1 MIAHALLFAAATAI
15 RVQAIQHRGWWE
27 LRYSDGTVAANE
39 LHIPAGKSTPVE
51 ITTDAPR
58 FTWTTSFRSSTTLQA
73 LHGAKLIVIAD
84 DDFEEWL
91 ANQKR
96 DASAAKGRD
105 VFLTA
110 RCTLCHTVRGIAVAE
125 QPIGPDLTHFASR
138 RSIGD
143 GTIPNRIGYLGGW
156 IVDSETIK
164 PGNGMPINNVQSRDL
179 QALLAFVSSLR

>member
-1 MIAHALLFAAATAI
+1 MIVHALLLAAATAI
-15 RVQAIQHRGWWE
+15 RVHAIQHHGWWE
-27 LRYSDGTVAANE
+27 LRYSDGTIAANE
-39 LHIPAGKSTPVE
+39 LHIPAGQATPVR

-58 FTWTTSFRSSTTLQA
+58 FSWATTFRSSTTLTA
-73 LHGAKLIVIAD
+73 LHGAKLIVVAD
-84 DDFEEWL
+84 EHFDQWL

-96 DASAAKGRD
+96 NASPAAGAD

-110 RCTLCHTVRGIAVAE
+110 RCTLCHTVRGVAVAE
-125 QPIGPDLTHFASR
+125 QPLGPDLTHFATR
-138 RSIGD
+138 AKIG

-164 PGNGMPINNVQSRDL
+164 PGNGMPINNVKSKDL